1 MTTVV
6 RLIQETRTTVVR
18 LIQETRTIAVSL
30 SQTPCTIAVTLKP
43 ASGMADLSALVARI
57 EDLEANQLPAGNEGD
72 ILIYQ
77 GGAWGATDTLP
88 TS

>member
-6 RLIQETRTTVVR
+6 TLSQE
-18 LIQETRTIAVSL
+18 LRTIV
-30 SQTPCTIAVTLKP
+30 VTLLP
-43 ASGMADLSALVARI
+43 ASGTADLSALVARI
-57 EDLEANQLPAGNEGD
+57 EDLEANRLPVGTEGD

-88 TS
+88 T